1 MNGESTM
8 NAERAMDK
16 ISMLSLA
23 HVLYGIPYKW
33 GGKTPQGFDCSGF
46 VCELLMSIG
55 KLPNDTILSSRGL
68 YKHFKHLKA
77 VKPGKGCLLFYGK
90 SVENISHVA
99 VAIDAEF
106 MYEAGGGGS
115 TTRSVLDSI
124 RKRAY
129 VRRRRIDRRSDLVA
143 VVDPFMDEMEL

>member
-1 MNGESTM
+1 MTVD
-8 NAERAMDK
+8 RAMDR
-16 ISMLSLA
+16 ITMLSLA
-23 HVLYGIPYKW
+23 HSFYGIPYKW

-55 KLPNDTILSSRGL
+55 KLPNNTVLSSGGL
-68 YKHFKHLKA
+68 YRAFQDLEVA
-77 VKPGKGCLLFYGK
+77 KPSKGCLLFYGK
-90 SVENISHVA
+90 NAENISHVA

-106 MYEAGGGGS
+106 MYEAGGGDS
-115 TTRSVLDSI
+115 TTRSLLDSM

-143 VVDPFMDEMEL
+143 VVDPFGSTNAEGNS